1 MERILMRRKLITTAI
16 VIGALFGSA
25 VVFGEF
31 GFGSPFPFYPD
42 NIQLVMGGDKAD
54 QASAFDPDTSNEQ
67 LLLGVGGGSTEVGR
81 QLILTEIGNIAK
93 DHDHA
98 TTTNP
103 TLFVHSATDPDS
115 ANTQYVSAYHDASHG
130 YVTTGY
136 GNLVLETAGNAA
148 TFQISGDPFA
158 AMYYN
163 SGLASILLYEADNTS
178 SMRLTTDSSAIN
190 GNSIVALC
198 ETDPSTTFSAIADAK
213 YVVAAGQVDVSGDID
228 ADLDLSAGTK
238 LQFYTFDPTTARLLT
253 LPQYHRP
260 GQMITV
266 LNKGNGWA
274 LKVNFDAYGSQTING
289 NSTSGTFYAKGSG
302 VGTLTVMSDGA
313 NWWVIGVDA

>member
-1 MERILMRRKLITTAI
+1 MRRKLITTAI
-16 VIGALFGSA
+16 MIGALFGSA

-31 GFGSPFPFYPD
+31 DFGSPFPFYPD
-42 NIQLVMGGDKAD
+42 NVQLVMGGDKSD

-81 QLILTEIGNIAK
+81 QLVLTEIGNIAK
-93 DHDHA
+93 DHDHG

-103 TLFVHSATDPDS
+103 TLFIHSATDPDS
-115 ANTQYVSAYHDASHG
+115 ANTQYISAYHDASHA
-130 YVTTGY
+130 YVVAGS
-136 GNLVLETAGNAA
+136 GNLVLDHAGQDV
-148 TFQISGDPFA
+148 TFQTSGDPFA
-158 AMYYN
+158 AMNYS
-163 SGLASILLYEADNTS
+163 SGLASLLLYEADNTS
-178 SMRLTTDSSAIN
+178 SMKLTTDSSAIN

-198 ETDPSTTFSAIADAK
+198 ETLPASTFSGVSGAK

-228 ADLDLSAGTK
+228 ADLDLTAGTK
-238 LQFYTFDPTTARLLT
+238 LQFYTFAPTSARLLT

-266 LNKGNGWA
+266 LNKGSGFA

-289 NSTSGTFYAKGSG
+289 SATSGAFYAKGSG
-302 VGTLTVMSDGA
+302 VGSLTVMSDGA

>member
-1 MERILMRRKLITTAI
+1 MRRKLITTAI

-93 DHDHA
+93 DHDHS
-98 TTTNP
+98 TPTNP

-148 TFQISGDPFA
+148 TFQVSGDPFA

-198 ETDPSTTFSAIADAK
+198 ETDPSTSFSATADAK
-213 YVVAAGQVDVSGDID
+213 YVVAAGQANSGSPLD
-228 ADLDLSAGTK
+228 ADLDLTSGTK
-238 LQFYTFDPTTARLLT
+238 LQFYRFSPTSTRTVT

-266 LNKGNGWA
+266 TNEGGSFSNKVQLDG
-274 LKVNFDAYGSQTING
+274 YSSQTING
-289 NSTSGTFYAKGSG
+289 STSATMFFAKSSGSLNG
-302 VGTLTVMSDGA
+302 SLTVMSDGS
-313 NWWVIGVDA
+313 NWFLISVSP